1 MFLKANST
9 DCGREEEQVVK
20 GRECLVGRAGA
31 KIYTSTSSCTAA
43 PSCSAGE
50 LHELNAR
57 IGGIGHQ

>member
-9 DCGREEEQVVK
+9 DCEREEEQVVK
-20 GRECLVGRAGA
+20 RRVCLVRRAGA
-31 KIYTSTSSCTAA
+31 KIYTYTSSSTAA
-43 PSCSAGE
+43 PFCSAGE